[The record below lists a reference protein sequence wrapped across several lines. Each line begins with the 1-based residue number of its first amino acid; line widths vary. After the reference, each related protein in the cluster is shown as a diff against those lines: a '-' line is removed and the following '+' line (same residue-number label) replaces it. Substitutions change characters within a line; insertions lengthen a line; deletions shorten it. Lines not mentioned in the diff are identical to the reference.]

1 MAYSGYLIKI
11 GDYII
16 PSDKYIGAGTYSP
29 YTNMQVLDPY
39 TDANGYEHIDAVEL
53 KALKVEFQTPAGLT
67 NAQFADL
74 MSHIRANYIE
84 PKSKK
89 CIVTAYIPEY
99 DAYFTQVAYLADPKP
114 VVKREEPDK
123 NVLYYDAIRMA
134 FIGGV
139 YGG

>member
-1 MAYSGYLIKI
+1 MAYNGYLIKI

-29 YTNMQVLDPY
+29 YANMQVLDPY
-39 TDANGYEHIDAVEL
+39 TDGNGYEHIEAVEL

-67 NAQFADL
+67 NTEYADL

-84 PKSKK
+84 ANSRK

-99 DAYFTQVAYLADPKP
+99 DDYFTQVAYLADPKP
-114 VVKREEPDK
+114 VVNREEPEE
-123 NVLYYDAIRMA
+123 NVLYYNAIRMS

-139 YGG
+139 YGD

>member
-11 GDYII
+11 GDYVI

-29 YTNMQVLDPY
+29 YANMQALDPY

-53 KALKVEFQTPAGLT
+53 KALKAEFQTPAGLT
-67 NAQFADL
+67 NVQFADL

-84 PKSKK
+84 AKSRK

-99 DAYFTQVAYLADPKP
+99 DDYFTQVAYLADFKP
-114 VVKREEPDK
+114 VIKQEEPDK

-134 FIGGV
+134 FVGGV
-139 YGG
+139 AND